1 MVGRGVPERRYKTND
16 KGHFKQRA
24 LSFQVNLA
32 TQTLPCATLNNSN
45 NNAKVRQRSQPT
57 KRSVQRLHTSAQRL
71 HTFLVQPLQKGQK
84 AVFLQIFPQNVWS
97 IQGKILTLW
106 HPKNKTTMTTTIHEI
121 FLHAMVWLAE
131 TPQCPSFMA

>member
-1 MVGRGVPERRYKTND
+1 MVGRGVPKRRYKTND

-32 TQTLPCATLNNSN
+32 TQTLLCATLNNSN

-57 KRSVQRLHTSAQRL
+57 KRSA
-71 HTFLVQPLQKGQK
+71 QPLQKGRK

-97 IQGKILTLW
+97 IQGKILNLR
-106 HPKNKTTMTTTIHEI
+106 HPKNIVTMTTTIHKN

-131 TPQCPSFMA
+131 TPQCLTIWHRTPKACFFYS